1 MNGLVLAN
9 SLTQVMWGFALAVW
23 FGNLIIAVI
32 EGGLIASVFR
42 VNAFRAVGLMIVA
55 NLTSAWTA
63 RFVFGLGEEPTP
75 LVEWFFDEP
84 LYQVQVIVWV
94 CIAVGIAMT
103 LALEWPF
110 VWLALGG
117 TRDRLVRSL
126 KAILLVHAV
135 SITCL
140 CGWFWPPSSN
150 TLGREVTVVRNLKV
164 DPALLQGWVYYV
176 HRRSGDVHRIRLD
189 GSRDELVMRAGA
201 DPHRAIM
208 WIEALPWIEDLE
220 FYELRLVET
229 RSLESSEKVVEV
241 FDALTR
247 VRVFQS
253 LTEHSKEAGGASP
266 EWTLSFGMATADFR
280 DDSNRAWQAFA
291 RYNEGLRINTG
302 DADSP
307 MRLSF
312 NTPFDTWRTHC
323 VTALPGDLAVFDFGL
338 QTCFLNVRTREVTL
352 LAHGVG
358 PVVVLDPSP
367 ESATP

>member
-1 MNGLVLAN
+1 MSGLLLAN
-9 SLTQVMWGFALAVW
+9 SLTPVMWGFLRAVL

-55 NLTSAWTA
+55 NLASAWAA

-75 LVEWFFDEP
+75 LVEWFFQEP

-126 KAILLVHAV
+126 KALLLVHAV

-140 CGWFWPPSSN
+140 FGWFWPPSSN
-150 TLGREVTVVRNLKV
+150 TLGREVRVVRDLNV
-164 DPALLQGWVYYV
+164 EADLLQGWVYYV
-176 HRRSGDVHRIRLD
+176 HRRSGNVHRIRLD
-189 GSRDELVMRAGA
+189 GSRDELVMEAGVDA
-201 DPHRAIM
+201 HRAIM
-208 WIEALPWIEDLE
+208 WVGIDVPPEEDPPYYDLQLVSYE
-220 FYELRLVET
+220 GELREQTVT
-229 RSLESSEKVVEV
+229 R
-241 FDALTR
+241 FDASANIRTFIGSR
-247 VRVFQS
+247 FDEEKPSYV
-253 LTEHSKEAGGASP
+253 GAS
-266 EWTLSFGMATADFR
+266 WAIGFGMAQADLR
-280 DDSNRAWQAFA
+280 PDSERSWVADA
-291 RYNEGLRINTG
+291 RGNGGLVVRVKEPVGRIEITF
-302 DADSP
+302 D
-307 MRLSF
+307 
-312 NTPFDTWRTHC
+312 TPFDTWRTHC

-338 QTCFLNVRTREVTL
+338 QVCLLNVRTREVTL

-358 PVVVLDPSP
+358 PVVVLDP
-367 ESATP
+367 ESEAVQP

>member
-9 SLTQVMWGFALAVW
+9 SLTQVMWGFLWAVL

-42 VNAFRAVGLMIVA
+42 VNAFRAVGLMVVA
-55 NLTSAWTA
+55 NLASAWAA

-75 LVEWFFDEP
+75 LVEWLFQEP

-94 CIAVGIAMT
+94 CIAVGVAMT

-126 KAILLVHAV
+126 KALLLVHAV

-150 TLGREVTVVRNLKV
+150 TLGRDVRVVRDLKV

-208 WIEALPWIEDLE
+208 WVGIDVPPKRIHPTTTCNSYRTKENCENRRSHDLTPQRT
-220 FYELRLVET
+220 FGHSWDLASTKRNPATLAHPGQLG
-229 RSLESSEKVVEV
+229 LEWRRQTC
-241 FDALTR
+241 ALTR
-247 VRVFQS
+247 NDHGWRMRVAMADWPCVS
-253 LTEHSKEAGGASP
+253 RSRRGELKSPSTHPSTPGALTASP
-266 EWTLSFGMATADFR
+266 RCPAIWPSSTSDCRSVCSTCA
-280 DDSNRAWQAFA
+280 RAK
-291 RYNEGLRINTG
+291 
-302 DADSP
+302 
-307 MRLSF
+307 
-312 NTPFDTWRTHC
+312 
-323 VTALPGDLAVFDFGL
+323 
-338 QTCFLNVRTREVTL
+338 
-352 LAHGVG
+352 
-358 PVVVLDPSP
+358 
-367 ESATP
+367 